1 MGARFTLDQLQT
13 FVAVAECGSFSAA
26 SRKLNRVQSAVS
38 HAIQSL
44 EQALNLQLFDRS
56 QKLPQLTT
64 AGIAL
69 LADARRVLDSAEGL
83 SGHAKDIS
91 GLVEAD
97 VRLAIEQVFPNQLL
111 IPCLKTFHERF
122 PSTSVTLFGD
132 GLGAPQQSL
141 EDHSSADH
149 SSALAIYSPVSQTVP
164 GISLSFFGHVPI
176 TVVASVN
183 HPLAQIDGLIAD
195 ARLDEHV
202 QLILADRARRT
213 RGIVMGARTWSFVDQ
228 NSRLDFILNGF
239 GWSLMPRHLARA
251 HLDSGAL
258 VELQLQIYNGR
269 RLLFPLY
276 SAYRTENPPGPA
288 ALWLMQDLQQ
298 QFRVW
303 SEQELAKVGDTTDM
317 LSGIEVRVTSA
328 DGAKKI

>member
-1 MGARFTLDQLQT
+1 MAVRFTLDQLQT

-56 QKLPQLTT
+56 QKLPKLTN

-69 LADARRVLDSAEGL
+69 LADARRVLASVESM

-111 IPCLKTFHERF
+111 IPCLKLFHERF

-141 EDHSSADH
+141 EDHSSAI
-149 SSALAIYSPVSQTVP
+149 AIYSPVSQTVP
-164 GISLSFFGHVPI
+164 GISLNFFGHVPI
-176 TVVASVN
+176 TVVASVS
-183 HPLAQIDGLIAD
+183 HPLARIKGLIAN
-195 ARLDEHV
+195 ATLDEHV

-239 GWSLMPRHLARA
+239 GWSLMPRHLART

-258 VELQLQIYNGR
+258 VELQLEIYNGR

-298 QFRVW
+298 QFKAW
-303 SEQELAKVGDTTDM
+303 SEEQLAGDGDQDNT
-317 LSGIEVRVTSA
+317 LSGIEVRVTST
-328 DGAKKI
+328 DGAKNI